1 MVQVTRYIPENTRV
15 YYRKSE
21 STKRC
26 NSAEISSGP
35 SPGASARPARPRLD
49 PSSVPKPGGPPDPPV
64 TTACHRSGHCSG
76 HRSRERLG
84 QIGLDLSIALDLRR
98 LQPEPVVEAVL
109 TLARHVGR
117 GERMLVEAVLRDGH
131 TLHAMAE
138 MSGERPRAL
147 RRRYRRV
154 VQRLI
159 QHRFAFVAAHARTW
173 PDRRRLVGTL
183 HILRGRTIR
192 ETARCL
198 GLTEHATR
206 RELSVID
213 GLLEEYEADSVT
225 LLSSLTDTPR
235 PFTPES

>member
-35 SPGASARPARPRLD
+35 SPGASARPAKPHPD
-49 PSSVPKPGGPPDPPV
+49 PSSVPERGGPPDPPV
-64 TTACHRSGHCSG
+64 TTACHRS
-76 HRSRERLG
+76 RERLG
-84 QIGLDLSIALDLRR
+84 QPGLDLSIALDLRR

-192 ETARCL
+192 ETARHL